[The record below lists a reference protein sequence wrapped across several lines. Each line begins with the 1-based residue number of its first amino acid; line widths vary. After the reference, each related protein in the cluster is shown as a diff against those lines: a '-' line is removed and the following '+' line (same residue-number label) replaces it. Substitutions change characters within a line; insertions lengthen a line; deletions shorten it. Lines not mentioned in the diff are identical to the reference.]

1 MFVLGVDSGGIVAT
15 MADAALAGLPRIVR
29 ADDEVRWRGQV
40 LTSLGLAALSYWIIV
55 WLFDGPVEPLPA
67 GVIFLASLVFA
78 FVLGAIT
85 SRRRFA
91 HGMLTLRPPRSVVH
105 ETIADGRER
114 RMRAATI
121 MFLGVGT
128 LLVLDTLISE
138 IGGTAAL
145 VAGVGLGLGMVDR
158 LEARRWAMA
167 EDERDSR
174 IFLMIRPNA
183 LIAGMGVQDAY
194 ALPRGRS
201 GDDHDEGPAAT
212 FM

>member
-1 MFVLGVDSGGIVAT
+1 
-15 MADAALAGLPRIVR
+15 
-29 ADDEVRWRGQV
+29 
-40 LTSLGLAALSYWIIV
+40 
-55 WLFDGPVEPLPA
+55 
-67 GVIFLASLVFA
+67 
-78 FVLGAIT
+78 
-85 SRRRFA
+85 
-91 HGMLTLRPPRSVVH
+91 VVH

-145 VAGVGLGLGMVDR
+145 VAGVGLGLGIVDR

-183 LIAGMGVQDAY
+183 LIAGMGIQDAY

-201 GDDHDEGPAAT
+201 ADDHDGDPPGT
-212 FM
+212 YL

>member
-1 MFVLGVDSGGIVAT
+1 
-15 MADAALAGLPRIVR
+15 
-29 ADDEVRWRGQV
+29 
-40 LTSLGLAALSYWIIV
+40 
-55 WLFDGPVEPLPA
+55 
-67 GVIFLASLVFA
+67 
-78 FVLGAIT
+78 
-85 SRRRFA
+85 
-91 HGMLTLRPPRSVVH
+91 MLTLRPPRSVVH

-145 VAGVGLGLGMVDR
+145 VAGVGLGLGIVDR
-158 LEARRWAMA
+158 LEAHRWAMA

-183 LIAGMGVQDAY
+183 LIAGMGIQDAY

-201 GDDHDEGPAAT
+201 ADDHDEGPTGT
-212 FM
+212 FL